1 MHYFTTWYVDR
12 AYIDILFAYAGTARE
27 MQPRRAI
34 TRNKHIVC
42 KSKIIRSFV
51 ANANGAQRNE
61 RLQNRCTTTDITT
74 IDVMLNDRLIIT
86 LSV

>member
-1 MHYFTTWYVDR
+1 
-12 AYIDILFAYAGTARE
+12 

-42 KSKIIRSFV
+42 KSKIIRAPLLRT

-61 RLQNRCTTTDITT
+61 RIAESVYDNR
-74 IDVMLNDRLIIT
+74 R
-86 LSV
+86 